1 MTLFV
6 VSRPTIMKAW
16 RIGILVLP
24 VLLYL
29 SCLAFAE
36 ESVGNLAARVDEHYN
51 HLKSLRSNFEE
62 IYQGAGLSRHE
73 SGELWLLKPGKMRWD
88 YKQPRPKL
96 FVTDNKS
103 AYFYV
108 PGDRQARRLPVK
120 SLEDFR
126 SPIRFLLGHTKLQ
139 KEFDHLTISTEKA
152 VNPGNIVLEG
162 LPLDMKER
170 VNRVVLEMTPAGQL
184 IRIFIEEL
192 DGSMTDFRFTNIE
205 EDVPV
210 KPGLFKFKAPAG
222 VQVIESNEGA
232 P

>member
-1 MTLFV
+1 MN
-6 VSRPTIMKAW
+6 MKACH
-16 RIGILVLP
+16 IGIFAVIS
-24 VLLYL
+24 LLCFCSL
-29 SCLAFAE
+29 SSAE
-36 ESVGNLAARVDEHYN
+36 ENIGKLAARVDQHYN
-51 HLKSLRSNFEE
+51 NLRSLRSDFEE

-96 FVTDNKS
+96 FVSDNKN

-108 PGDRQARRLPVK
+108 PGDQQARRLPVK

-139 KEFDHLTISTEKA
+139 KEFDHLAISPEKPL
-152 VNPGNIVLEG
+152 NPGNLVLQG
-162 LPLDMKER
+162 VPLNMKER
-170 VNRVVLEMTPAGQL
+170 VSRVLLEMTPTGQL
-184 IRIFIEEL
+184 TRIFIEEL
-192 DGSMTDFRFTNIE
+192 DGSITDFRFTNIQ

-210 KPGLFKFKAPAG
+210 KSELFKFKAPEG

>member
-1 MTLFV
+1 MY
-6 VSRPTIMKAW
+6 MQAW
-16 RIGILVLP
+16 RIALILLTGLISFP
-24 VLLYL
+24 SLMY
-29 SCLAFAE
+29 AE
-36 ESVGNLAARVDEHYN
+36 ESVSKLAARVDQHYN
-51 HLKSLRSNFEE
+51 NLKSLRSDFEE

-88 YKQPRPKL
+88 YKEPRPKL
-96 FVTDNKS
+96 FVTDNKN

-139 KEFDHLTISTEKA
+139 KEFDHLAISPEKPLK
-152 VNPGNIVLEG
+152 PGNVVLQG
-162 LPLDMKER
+162 VPLNMKER
-170 VNRVVLEMTPAGQL
+170 VSRVLLEMTPSGQL
-184 IRIFIEEL
+184 TRIFIEEL
-192 DGSMTDFRFTNIE
+192 DGSITDFRFANIQ

-210 KPGLFKFKAPAG
+210 KSELFKFKAPEG
-222 VQVIESNEGA
+222 VQVIETNEGA

>member
-1 MTLFV
+1 MN
-6 VSRPTIMKAW
+6 MKAW
-16 RIGILVLP
+16 HIGILALSS
-24 VLLYL
+24 LLCL
-29 SCLAFAE
+29 SSFTSAE
-36 ESVGNLAARVDEHYN
+36 ETIGKLAARVDQHYN
-51 HLKSLRSNFEE
+51 NLRSLRSNFEE
-62 IYQGAGLSRHE
+62 IYQGAGLSRRE

-88 YKQPRPKL
+88 YKEPRPKL

-139 KEFDHLTISTEKA
+139 KEFDHLAISTEK
-152 VNPGNIVLEG
+152 
-162 LPLDMKER
+162 PLDSGNVVLQGVPLNMKDR
-170 VNRVVLEMTPAGQL
+170 VGRVLLEMTPAGQL
-184 IRIFIEEL
+184 TRIFIEEL
-192 DGSMTDFRFTNIE
+192 DGSITDFRFTNIQ

-210 KPGLFKFKAPAG
+210 KSELFKFKAPEG
-222 VQVIESNEGA
+222 VQVIETNQGA